1 LRLNAV
7 TPLAPKGTP
16 CRRRGERQDT
26 FPDVL
31 ISEDAMDN
39 DIAIYKYA
47 VSFMIASLDDDL
59 VADLNEKFDKNQNA
73 VEWEI
78 ELEALI

>member
-1 LRLNAV
+1 
-7 TPLAPKGTP
+7 
-16 CRRRGERQDT
+16 
-26 FPDVL
+26 
-31 ISEDAMDN
+31 
-39 DIAIYKYA
+39 
-47 VSFMIASLDDDL
+47 MIASLDDDL